1 MRLLTTTRRRM
12 IQLSKPLKFLFIG
25 RTVSGKSSIAKAV
38 CEKMGL
44 TQVVSYTTRPMRKS
58 EKNGTDHIFISD
70 EEVKQYENDIA
81 AYTEINGYKYFTTY
95 DVIDKS
101 DIYVI
106 DPIGVDN
113 LKIKCGDRYEFVEI
127 YIRTPQDLSET
138 RTRLRGD
145 KLKDFKQRWVAEN
158 QQFTDYENRHTFA
171 WHLRND
177 RPFDESVDKVCS
189 WIQIELDKRK
199 EDANAET

>member
-1 MRLLTTTRRRM
+1 MPIIIQRRM
-12 IQLSKPLKFLFIG
+12 IQLDKPLKFIFIG
-25 RTVSGKSSIAKAV
+25 RTASGKSSIAKAV

-58 EKNGTDHIFISD
+58 EKNGSDHIFIPD
-70 EEVKQYENDIA
+70 EDVARYENDIA
-81 AYTEINGYKYFTTY
+81 AYTEINGFKYFTTY

-106 DPIGVDN
+106 DPIGVDS
-113 LKIKCGDRYEFVEI
+113 LKIKCNDRYEFIEI
-127 YIRTPQDLSET
+127 YIRTPQKLAEE
-138 RTRLRGD
+138 RARIRGD
-145 KLKDFKQRWVAEN
+145 KLKDFKQRWVSEN

-177 RPFDESVDKVCS
+177 RPFDESVDKVCK

-199 EDANAET
+199 EDTNAKT

>member
-1 MRLLTTTRRRM
+1 MRLLTTTQRRM
-12 IQLSKPLKFLFIG
+12 IQLSKPLKFLFLG
-25 RTVSGKSSIAKAV
+25 RTASGKSSIAKAV

-58 EKNGTDHIFISD
+58 EKNGADHIFITD
-70 EEVKQYENDIA
+70 EEVSKYEDDIA

-138 RTRLRGD
+138 RARLRGD

>member
-1 MRLLTTTRRRM
+1 MIIQRRM

-25 RTVSGKSSIAKAV
+25 RTASGKSSIAKAV

-58 EKNGTDHIFISD
+58 EKNGSDHIFITD
-70 EEVKQYENDIA
+70 EEVSQYENDIA

-95 DVIDKS
+95 DVIDKA

-127 YIRTPQDLSET
+127 YIRTPQKLAQE
-138 RTRLRGD
+138 RARIRGD
-145 KLKDFKQRWVAEN
+145 KLKDFKQRWVSEN
-158 QQFTDYENRHTFA
+158 KMFTDYEKEQAFNY
-171 WHLRND
+171 HLLNN
-177 RPFDESVDKVCS
+177 RPFDESVDKVCE
-189 WIQIELDKRK
+189 WIQRELDKRN
-199 EDANAET
+199 EVVE

>member
-1 MRLLTTTRRRM
+1 
-12 IQLSKPLKFLFIG
+12 
-25 RTVSGKSSIAKAV
+25 
-38 CEKMGL
+38 MGL

-58 EKNGTDHIFISD
+58 EKNGSDHIFITD
-70 EEVKQYENDIA
+70 EEVSQYEDDIA

-95 DVIDKS
+95 DVIDKA

-113 LKIKCGDRYEFVEI
+113 LKIKCGNRYEFIEI
-127 YIRTPQDLSET
+127 YIRTPQKLAEE
-138 RTRLRGD
+138 RARIRGD
-145 KLKDFKQRWVAEN
+145 KLKDFKQRWVLEN

-177 RPFDESVDKVCS
+177 RPFDESVDKVCK
-189 WIQIELDKRK
+189 WIQIELDKRNEK
-199 EDANAET
+199 NNAKT

>member
-1 MRLLTTTRRRM
+1 MHLLIITQRRV
-12 IQLSKPLKFLFIG
+12 IQLNKPIKFLFIG
-25 RTVSGKSSIAKAV
+25 RTASGKSSIAKGV

-58 EKNGTDHIFISD
+58 EKNGSDHIFITD
-70 EEVKQYENDIA
+70 GEVSQYEEDIA

-138 RTRLRGD
+138 RARLRGD

-177 RPFDESVDKVCS
+177 RLFDESVDKVCS

>member
-1 MRLLTTTRRRM
+1 MYLLMITQRGMIRLN
-12 IQLSKPLKFLFIG
+12 KPLKFLFIG
-25 RTVSGKSSIAKAV
+25 RTASGKSSIAKAV

-44 TQVVSYTTRPMRKS
+44 SQVVSYTTRPMRKS
-58 EKNGTDHIFISD
+58 EKNGSDHIFITD
-70 EEVKQYENDIA
+70 TEVAQYENDIA

-95 DVIDKS
+95 DVIDKA

-106 DPIGVDN
+106 DPVGVDN

-127 YIRTPQDLSET
+127 YIRTPQKIAQERS
-138 RTRLRGD
+138 RIRGD
-145 KLKDFKQRWVAEN
+145 KLKDFKQRWVSEN
-158 QQFTDYENRHTFA
+158 KMFIDYENRHTFA

-177 RPFDESVDKVCS
+177 RPFDESVYKVCK

-199 EDANAET
+199 EVVK

>member
-1 MRLLTTTRRRM
+1 MNQIITTQRRM
-12 IQLSKPLKFLFIG
+12 IRLNKPLKFLFIG
-25 RTVSGKSSIAKAV
+25 RTASGKSSIAKAV

-58 EKNGTDHIFISD
+58 EKNGADHIFISD
-70 EEVKQYENDIA
+70 EDVAQYESDIA

-113 LKIKCGDRYEFVEI
+113 LKIKCGDRYEFIEI
-127 YIRTPQDLSET
+127 YIRTPQKLAEI
-138 RTRLRGD
+138 RARMRGD
-145 KLKDFKQRWVAEN
+145 KLKDFKQRWISEN
-158 QQFTDYENRHTFA
+158 KQFTDYENMYTFA

-177 RPFDESVDKVCS
+177 RPFDESVNKVCE
-189 WIQIELDKRK
+189 WIQREFDKRN
-199 EDANAET
+199 EESDAKT

>member
-1 MRLLTTTRRRM
+1 MNQIITTQRRM

-25 RTVSGKSSIAKAV
+25 RTASGKSSIAKAV
-38 CEKMGL
+38 CKRMGL

-58 EKNGTDHIFISD
+58 EKNGSDHIFITD
-70 EEVKQYENDIA
+70 GEVLQYEEDIA

-106 DPIGVDN
+106 DPIGMDN
-113 LKIKCGDRYEFVEI
+113 LKIKCGDRYEFIEI
-127 YIRTPQDLSET
+127 YIRTPQNLAEE
-138 RTRLRGD
+138 RARIRGE
-145 KLKDFKQRWVAEN
+145 KLKDFRQRWVAEN

-189 WIQIELDKRK
+189 WIQIELDKRN
-199 EDANAET
+199 EVV

>member
-1 MRLLTTTRRRM
+1 MHLLIITQRRV
-12 IQLSKPLKFLFIG
+12 IQLNKPLKFLFIG
-25 RTVSGKSSIAKAV
+25 RTASGKSSIAKGV

-58 EKNGTDHIFISD
+58 EKNGADHIFITD
-70 EEVKQYENDIA
+70 EEAAKYEDDIA

-138 RTRLRGD
+138 RARLRGD

-177 RPFDESVDKVCS
+177 RLFDESVDKVCS

>member
-1 MRLLTTTRRRM
+1 M
-12 IQLSKPLKFLFIG
+12 IQLSKPVKFLFIG
-25 RTVSGKSSIAKAV
+25 RTASGKSSIAKAV
-38 CEKMGL
+38 CEKTGL
-44 TQVVSYTTRPMRKS
+44 KQVVSYTTRPMRKS
-58 EKNGTDHIFISD
+58 EKNRSDHIFITDD
-70 EEVKQYENDIA
+70 EVVQYENNIA

-106 DPIGVDN
+106 DPIGVNN
-113 LKIKCGDRYEFVEI
+113 LKIKCGDRYDFVEI
-127 YIRTPQDLSET
+127 YIRTPQALSEK
-138 RTRLRGD
+138 RARLRGD
-145 KLKDFKQRWVAEN
+145 KLKDFKQRWISEN
-158 QQFTDYENRHTFA
+158 KQFTDYENRHTFS

-189 WIQIELDKRK
+189 WIQMELDKRK

>member
-1 MRLLTTTRRRM
+1 MIVLTEN
-12 IQLSKPLKFLFIG
+12 KPIKFLFIG
-25 RTVSGKSSIAKAV
+25 RTASGKSSIAKAV
-38 CEKMGL
+38 CEKMRL
-44 TQVVSYTTRPMRKS
+44 VQVISYTTRPIRKS
-58 EKNGTDHIFISD
+58 EKNGSDHIFISD
-70 EEVKQYENDIA
+70 NEVSKYENDIA

-95 DVIDKS
+95 DAIDKA

-127 YIRTPQDLSET
+127 YIRTPQKIAEE
-138 RTRLRGD
+138 RARIRGD

-177 RPFDESVDKVCS
+177 RPFDESVDKVCK

-199 EDANAET
+199 EVV

>member
-1 MRLLTTTRRRM
+1 M
-12 IQLSKPLKFLFIG
+12 IQLDKPLKFLFIG
-25 RTVSGKSSIAKAV
+25 RTASGKSSIAKAV

-58 EKNGTDHIFISD
+58 EKNGSDHIFIPD
-70 EEVKQYENDIA
+70 EDVARYENDIA
-81 AYTEINGYKYFTTY
+81 AYTEINGFKYFTTY

-106 DPIGVDN
+106 DPIGVDS
-113 LKIKCGDRYEFVEI
+113 LKIKCNDRYEFIEI
-127 YIRTPQDLSET
+127 YIRTPQKLAEE
-138 RTRLRGD
+138 RARIRGD
-145 KLKDFKQRWVAEN
+145 KLKDFKQRWVSEN

-177 RPFDESVDKVCS
+177 RPFDESVNKVCS

-199 EDANAET
+199 EVV

>member
-1 MRLLTTTRRRM
+1 M
-12 IQLSKPLKFLFIG
+12 IQLSKPLKFLFLG
-25 RTVSGKSSIAKAV
+25 RTASGKSSIAKAV
-38 CEKMGL
+38 CKRMGL

-58 EKNGTDHIFISD
+58 EKNGSDHIFITD
-70 EEVKQYENDIA
+70 EEVSQYEDDIA

-95 DVIDKS
+95 DMIDKA

-113 LKIKCGDRYEFVEI
+113 LKIKCGDRYEFIEI
-127 YIRTPQDLSET
+127 YIRTPQKIAEE
-138 RTRLRGD
+138 RARIRGD
-145 KLKDFKQRWVAEN
+145 KLKGFKQRWVSEN
-158 QQFTDYENRHTFA
+158 KQFTDYENRHTFE

-189 WIQIELDKRK
+189 WIQIELDKRNEVVK
-199 EDANAET
+199 

>member
-1 MRLLTTTRRRM
+1 MNQIITTQRRM

-25 RTVSGKSSIAKAV
+25 RTASGKSSIAKAV
-38 CEKMGL
+38 CKRMGL

-58 EKNGTDHIFISD
+58 EKNGSDHIFITD
-70 EEVKQYENDIA
+70 EEVSQYEDDIA

-95 DVIDKS
+95 DMIDKA

-113 LKIKCGDRYEFVEI
+113 LKIKCGEERARI
-127 YIRTPQDLSET
+127 
-138 RTRLRGD
+138 RGD
-145 KLKDFKQRWVAEN
+145 KLKDFKQRWVSEN

-189 WIQIELDKRK
+189 WIQIELDKRN
-199 EDANAET
+199 EVVE

>member
-1 MRLLTTTRRRM
+1 MTIQKRRM
-12 IQLSKPLKFLFIG
+12 IQLSKPVKFLFIG
-25 RTVSGKSSIAKAV
+25 RTASGKSSIAKAV
-38 CEKMGL
+38 CEKTGL
-44 TQVVSYTTRPMRKS
+44 KQVVSYTTRPMRKS
-58 EKNGTDHIFISD
+58 EKNRSDHIFITDD
-70 EEVKQYENDIA
+70 EVVQYENNIA

-106 DPIGVDN
+106 DPIGVNN
-113 LKIKCGDRYEFVEI
+113 LKIKCGDRYDFVEI
-127 YIRTPQDLSET
+127 YIRTPQALSEK
-138 RTRLRGD
+138 RARLRGD
-145 KLKDFKQRWVAEN
+145 KLKDFKQRWISEN
-158 QQFTDYENRHTFA
+158 KQFTDYENRHTFS

-189 WIQIELDKRK
+189 WIQMELDKRK

>member
-1 MRLLTTTRRRM
+1 MNQIITIQRM
-12 IQLSKPLKFLFIG
+12 VIKLSKPLKFLFIG
-25 RTVSGKSSIAKAV
+25 RTASGKSSIAKAV

-58 EKNGTDHIFISD
+58 EKNGSDHIFISD
-70 EEVKQYENDIA
+70 EDVPKYENDIA

-95 DVIDKS
+95 DVIDNA
-101 DIYVI
+101 DVYVI

-127 YIRTPQDLSET
+127 YIRTPQKLAET
-138 RTRLRGD
+138 RARIRGD
-145 KLKDFKQRWVAEN
+145 KLKDFKQRWVSEN
-158 QQFTDYENRHTFA
+158 KEFTDYEKRQTFA
-171 WHLRND
+171 YHLLNN

-189 WIQIELDKRK
+189 WIQIEFDKRN
-199 EDANAET
+199 EGVNAKA